1 VPSVKQRVRYRP
13 IMHARPLRSAVLIT
27 VGSELTTGETRDT
40 NGGDLARELT
50 ALGVDVHRI
59 EALRDD
65 LPTATDAI
73 RRALAE
79 ADLVV
84 TSGGLGPTPD
94 DLTREA
100 IAAACGETPAV
111 DPGLETWLH
120 GLYER
125 RGMAMPEVNRKQA
138 WLIPSASALANPA
151 GTAPGWWVE
160 RPDGRLIV
168 ALPGPPREMTRVWRD
183 EALPRLRSHGLGDD
197 RASVTLRLAGIG
209 ESALVELLGE
219 RRLRTTNPQ
228 LATYARADAVDL
240 RISAVGQ
247 EGGTAAELVSRAVA
261 DVEPL
266 LAPYLFARG
275 REGWVDALGE
285 RLGGRRLAVVEI
297 GSGGQLGALLGAA
310 PWLVFAETLAAD
322 SALAGAQADLGAYA
336 TRVRAVGGVEVGL
349 ALRARE
355 RAGDTAVQI
364 AADIEGRHEA
374 VTRTAFLDGE
384 QGRRRAA
391 LAAAAELWRWLAS

>member
-1 VPSVKQRVRYRP
+1 MQ
-13 IMHARPLRSAVLIT
+13 ARPLRSATLIT

-50 ALGVDVHRI
+50 SLGVDIRGI
-59 EALRDD
+59 EALPDD
-65 LPTATDAI
+65 LETVTDAI
-73 RRALAE
+73 RRALSE
-79 ADLVV
+79 VDLVV

-100 IAAACGETPAV
+100 IAAACGEEPAV
-111 DPGLETWLH
+111 DDGLLAWLQ
-120 GLYER
+120 GLYQR
-125 RGMAMPEVNRKQA
+125 RNMAMPEVNRKQA

-168 ALPGPPREMTRVWRD
+168 ALPGPPREMTPVWRD
-183 EALPRLRSHGLGDD
+183 EALPRLRARGLGDD
-197 RASVTLRLAGIG
+197 RASVTLRLTGIG

-219 RRLRTTNPQ
+219 PRLRAANPQ
-228 LATYARADAVDL
+228 LASYARVDAVDL
-240 RISAVGQ
+240 RISAVA
-247 EGGTAAELVSRAVA
+247 EGDDTAAGLVSRAVA

-266 LAPYLFARG
+266 VAPYLFAHG
-275 REGWVDALGE
+275 QESWVDALGA
-285 RLGGRRLAVVEI
+285 RLGGRRLGVVEI

-310 PWLVFAETLAAD
+310 PWLVFAETLAPH
-322 SALAGAQADLGAYA
+322 SAMATAHHDLVEYA
-336 TRVRAVGGVEVGL
+336 SRVRAVGDVEVGL

-355 RAGDTAVQI
+355 RSGDTAVTI
-364 AADIEGRHEA
+364 AADIEGRLER
-374 VTRTAFLDGE
+374 VTRTAFLAGE

-391 LAAAAELWRWLAS
+391 LAAASELWGWLADPAS

>member
-1 VPSVKQRVRYRP
+1 
-13 IMHARPLRSAVLIT
+13 MDARPLRSAVLIAI
-27 VGSELTTGETRDT
+27 GSELTTGETRDT

-50 ALGVDVHRI
+50 ALGVDVRRI
-59 EALRDD
+59 EALQDE
-65 LPTATDAI
+65 LAAVTDAI
-73 RRALAE
+73 QRALAE

-111 DPGLETWLH
+111 DPSLEAWLE

-168 ALPGPPREMTRVWRD
+168 ALPGPPHEMTRVWHD
-183 EALPRLRSHGLGDD
+183 EALPRLHSRGLGDD

-219 RRLRTTNPQ
+219 PRLRTINPV
-228 LATYARADAVDL
+228 LATYARVDAVDL
-240 RISAVGQ
+240 RISAVAHDA
-247 EGGTAAELVSRAVA
+247 ETAAGLVSRAVA

-266 LAPYLFARG
+266 LEPYLFARG
-275 REGWVDALGE
+275 RESWVDALGA
-285 RLGGRRLAVVEI
+285 RLDGRRLAIVEI
-297 GSGGQLGALLGAA
+297 GSGGQLGALLGVA

-322 SALAGAQADLGAYA
+322 SALVRTHGDLGAEA
-336 TRVRAVGGVEVGL
+336 TRVRAVGDVEIGL

-355 RAGDTAVQI
+355 RSNDTAVTI
-364 AADIEGRHEA
+364 AADIEGRHER
-374 VTRTAFLDGE
+374 VTRTAFLGGE

-391 LAAAAELWRWLAS
+391 LAAAAELWRWLG